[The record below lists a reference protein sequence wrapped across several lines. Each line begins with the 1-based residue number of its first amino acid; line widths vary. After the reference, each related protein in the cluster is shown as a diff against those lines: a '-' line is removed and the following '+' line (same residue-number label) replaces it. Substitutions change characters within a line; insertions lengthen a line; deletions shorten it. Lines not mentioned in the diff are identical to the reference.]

1 MNKSMDQIQQ
11 DLFDN
16 STGPSATNILTKQA
30 SANEQG
36 SMTDQADSSGQACLI
51 VAIWDYA
58 DPADDLPNNQ
68 YAYNALLYNVENA
81 GYDCVV
87 TLTNSQATHE
97 YVWEWLTM
105 LCASYQY
112 VDVYFMGHGVDN
124 YDYILP
130 DFYGFACYDAV
141 NADGTVNEG
150 NEYYPEEMIS
160 YCVHPYD
167 YSELRLGVGAF
178 CYSAAFDC
186 DFCFQG
192 ISYPPWPDRVWM
204 EINGEGNADQYN
216 IYFMA
221 YWSYYWYVQG
231 WDSNASFNIA
241 ASAAA
246 PYYPPYSP
254 FDYFTSDDCPIYFG
268 DSDPIYYGPDP
279 EVTLLV
285 YDESTGSYVDNIP
298 IQIDSSWYSSGS
310 VVDVPAGG
318 LAFQAPDSDSGGA
331 FNCFYDGNNYYG
343 NAADIPLSVGD
354 ETITAYYNYI
364 PTYTVTFSATDPSNY
379 PVYTD
384 VYINNNWVG
393 TTDPNNGNLTI
404 ALPLGVYP
412 LSDDQY
418 AYDPL
423 YGQAMPLGMSV
434 YPGYPGFVDGNGNLW
449 VVGDTSVWLLYYY

>member
-1 MNKSMDQIQQ
+1 MKKASLLVAFIIMLLSITPLAKATSTITPVPNAPNSPNSILTTNIDQNATLQTNNPGILATINITSIAQQLRYTNQNISSLPQTSLIKILLSQSGQDMNKSMDQIQQ

-254 FDYFTSDDCPIYFG
+254 FDYFTSESLPN
-268 DSDPIYYGPDP
+268 
-279 EVTLLV
+279 LLR
-285 YDESTGSYVDNIP
+285 
-298 IQIDSSWYSSGS
+298 
-310 VVDVPAGG
+310 
-318 LAFQAPDSDSGGA
+318 
-331 FNCFYDGNNYYG
+331 
-343 NAADIPLSVGD
+343 
-354 ETITAYYNYI
+354 
-364 PTYTVTFSATDPSNY
+364 
-379 PVYTD
+379 
-384 VYINNNWVG
+384 
-393 TTDPNNGNLTI
+393 
-404 ALPLGVYP
+404 
-412 LSDDQY
+412 
-418 AYDPL
+418 
-423 YGQAMPLGMSV
+423 
-434 YPGYPGFVDGNGNLW
+434 
-449 VVGDTSVWLLYYY
+449 